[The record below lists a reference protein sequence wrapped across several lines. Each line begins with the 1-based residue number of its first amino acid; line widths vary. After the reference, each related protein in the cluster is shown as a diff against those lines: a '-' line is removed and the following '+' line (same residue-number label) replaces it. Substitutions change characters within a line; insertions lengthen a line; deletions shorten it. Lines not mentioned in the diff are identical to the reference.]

1 MRNKFSSV
9 AEFEKDNIDVL
20 LISESKID
28 SSFPSEQFAIDDYK
42 IFHRE
47 RKCFG
52 GGLMFYVNKNIPCRE
67 LSPEQNDCNFET
79 IFLEIT
85 LHNRKW
91 LLIGLYKPPDKKKKV
106 FLKISIQF

>member
-20 LISESKID
+20 LITETKID
-28 SSFPSEQFAIDDYK
+28 SSFPSEQFAIDNYK

-47 RKCFG
+47 RNCFG
-52 GGLMFYVNKNIPCRE
+52 GGLMFYVYENIPCRE
-67 LSPEQNDCNFET
+67 LSPEQNDCNFEI